1 MKTRL
6 MEVTTNILENS
17 VVSLGAWA
25 EWQSAAYRQRSH
37 EFPSLPPPHAWG
49 NHRFLFKED
58 YP

>member
-1 MKTRL
+1 MKTGL
-6 MEVTTNILENS
+6 MEVTTNILENP

-49 NHRFLFKED
+49 NH
-58 YP
+58 